1 MDPKNELGQ
10 IIYKS
15 RLALDLTQDEYGQRY
30 SVSGP
35 AIFKFEK
42 GYVRPSLALWLKMAA
57 DTELSE
63 KRAVLLWL
71 KCKLPE
77 QYQAYLSTVPIRKR
91 GKAKSGLIDYAAFDT
106 REEMQAAA
114 AKDQTLPK
122 ALRKLLDNDEIW
134 ALFRP
139 SGHEINLMRDMF
151 GPMGKGSPSD
161 YREALRLIREF
172 VHSF

>member
-10 IIYKS
+10 TIYNS

-42 GYVRPSLALWLKMAA
+42 GFVRPSLALWLKMAA
-57 DTELSE
+57 DTELTE
-63 KRAVLLWL
+63 KRAVILWL
-71 KCKLPE
+71 MCKLPE
-77 QYQAYLSTVPIRKR
+77 QYQAYVSTTPTHKRRK
-91 GKAKSGLIDYAAFDT
+91 AHSGSIDYAAFEL
-106 REEMQAAA
+106 RAEMQAAA
-114 AKDQTLPK
+114 ARDQTLPK
-122 ALRKLLDNDEIW
+122 ALRKLLDDDEIW
-134 ALFRP
+134 ELFKP

-151 GPMGKGSPSD
+151 GPMGKGSPAD